1 MSILKDAKRLPAIDW
16 KLSFFGG
23 HTQEVDEGWSVAEDK
38 HLAFELIYVIQGSE
52 DVIIDKTCYHLEA
65 SDMVIIPPN
74 SLHKIQ
80 AGPKLHYFC
89 THFDIDDP
97 DFVSDMINYSDIKIT
112 PQSSFFIAIKE
123 VIQRWIQLINNP
135 AIKEFEKKMHIQIL
149 LSQFLLILNHEI
161 EKKKQQQF
169 FQENSN
175 LTIHYAKTISKKIQL
190 ELQKIWKD
198 PQKQRC
204 LSDIS
209 IKELIEEI
217 GIQASYGSTLF
228 KRVYGLSP
236 KKYESSLILK
246 EAKNLL
252 KIHSLSIEEISEQ
265 LRFNSLAS
273 FSKQFKRWVNMSPQQ
288 YRNKYYKSLKENEQ
302 SKSR

>member
-1 MSILKDAKRLPAIDW
+1 
-16 KLSFFGG
+16 
-23 HTQEVDEGWSVAEDK
+23 
-38 HLAFELIYVIQGSE
+38 
-52 DVIIDKTCYHLEA
+52 
-65 SDMVIIPPN
+65 
-74 SLHKIQ
+74 
-80 AGPKLHYFC
+80 
-89 THFDIDDP
+89 
-97 DFVSDMINYSDIKIT
+97 
-112 PQSSFFIAIKE
+112 
-123 VIQRWIQLINNP
+123 
-135 AIKEFEKKMHIQIL
+135 MHIQIL

-161 EKKKQQQF
+161 EKKKQQQL